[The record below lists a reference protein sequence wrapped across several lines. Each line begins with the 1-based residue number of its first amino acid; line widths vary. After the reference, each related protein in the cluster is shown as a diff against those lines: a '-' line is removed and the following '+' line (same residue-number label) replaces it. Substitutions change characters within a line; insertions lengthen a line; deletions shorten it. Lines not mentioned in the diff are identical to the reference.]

1 MNLHLPFNRN
11 FWLVIVGI
19 VFAGGMVYGQAVS
32 LNRTLDD
39 YAGAMAA
46 SSVVTD
52 EQVETRHI
60 EFEVRM
66 LIEVPLEDDF
76 SEIDDALADL

>member
-1 MNLHLPFNRN
+1 
-11 FWLVIVGI
+11 
-19 VFAGGMVYGQAVS
+19 MVYGQAVS
-32 LNRTLDD
+32 LNRTLDA

-46 SSVVTD
+46 SSVITD
-52 EQVETRHI
+52 EQVEMRHI

-66 LIEVPLEDDF
+66 LIQEPLEDDF